1 MKLIRVGS
9 RKQRVRNLR
18 KTLMSAQQAPA
29 ADPILL
35 RDDRDGVVTLTLNRP
50 AQFNALSEEMLSAL
64 QLALDGIAADET
76 VRCVVIAAAG
86 KAFCAGHDLKQMRSN
101 PHQEYYEALFTRCS
115 QVMQSIVNLP
125 VPVIAQVHGMA
136 TAAGC
141 QLVASCDLAVAAES
155 ATFAVSGINVGLF
168 CSTPAV
174 ALSRNVSP
182 KHAFDM
188 LVTGR
193 FISSAEALSFG
204 LVSRVAPD
212 AELDKAVAAL
222 ASDICAKSPVAIRTG
237 KAMFSRQ
244 RSMGLEEAYAYAG
257 NVMACNMMAEDAG
270 EGIDAFIEKR
280 KPKWKGR

>member
-1 MKLIRVGS
+1 
-9 RKQRVRNLR
+9 
-18 KTLMSAQQAPA
+18 MSAQQALS
-29 ADPILL
+29 DESLLL
-35 RDDRDGVVTLTLNRP
+35 REEQGGVVTLTLNRP
-50 AQFNALSEEMLSAL
+50 ARFNALSEEMLTAL
-64 QLALDGIAADET
+64 HEALDDLKQDET
-76 VRCVVIAAAG
+76 VRCVVVAASG
-86 KAFCAGHDLKQMRSN
+86 RAFCAGHDLRQMRAN
-101 PHQEYYEALFTRCS
+101 PRQEYYEALFAKCS
-115 QVMQSIVNLP
+115 RVMQAIVDLP
-125 VPVIAQVHGMA
+125 VPVIARVHGMA

-204 LVSRVAPD
+204 LVNRVAPD
-212 AELDKAVAAL
+212 AELDEAVGAL
-222 ASDICAKSPVAIRTG
+222 TAEICAKSPVAIRTG
-237 KAMFSRQ
+237 KAMFGRQ
-244 RSMGLEEAYAYAG
+244 RSMSLEEAYSYAG
-257 NVMACNMMAEDAG
+257 NIMACNMMAEDAA

-280 KPKWKGR
+280 KPVWKGH

>member
-1 MKLIRVGS
+1 
-9 RKQRVRNLR
+9 
-18 KTLMSAQQAPA
+18 MSAQQALSGES
-29 ADPILL
+29 ILL
-35 RDDRDGVVTLTLNRP
+35 REEQAGVVTLTLNRP

-64 QLALDGIAADET
+64 QEALDELKQDEAL
-76 VRCVVIAAAG
+76 RCVVFAASG
-86 KAFCAGHDLKQMRSN
+86 KAFCAGHDLKQMRAN
-101 PHQEYYEALFTRCS
+101 PRQDYYDTLFARCS
-115 QVMQSIVNLP
+115 RVMQAIVNLP
-125 VPVIAQVHGMA
+125 VPVIARVHGMA

-212 AELDKAVAAL
+212 ASLDEAVEAL
-222 ASDICAKSPVAIRTG
+222 TASICAKSPVAIRTG
-237 KAMFSRQ
+237 KAMFGRQ
-244 RSMGLEEAYAYAG
+244 RSMGLEEAYSYAG
-257 NVMACNMMAEDAG
+257 NVMACNMMAEDAA
-270 EGIDAFIEKR
+270 EGIDAFMAKR
-280 KPKWKGR
+280 KPVWKGR

>member
-1 MKLIRVGS
+1 
-9 RKQRVRNLR
+9 
-18 KTLMSAQQAPA
+18 MSAQQDLSNEAL
-29 ADPILL
+29 LL
-35 RDDRDGVVTLTLNRP
+35 REERGGVVTLTLNRP
-50 AQFNALSEEMLSAL
+50 AQFNALSEEMLRAL
-64 QLALDGIAADET
+64 QEALDRLAQDEA

-86 KAFCAGHDLKQMRSN
+86 KAFCAGHDLKQMRAH
-101 PHQEYYEALFTRCS
+101 PRQDYYETLFAQCS
-115 QVMQSIVNLP
+115 RVMQAIVHLP
-125 VPVIAQVHGMA
+125 VPVIARVHGMA

-193 FISSAEALSFG
+193 FISAAEALSFG
-204 LVSRVAPD
+204 LVNRVAPD
-212 AELDKAVAAL
+212 ADLDGAVAAL
-222 ASDICAKSPVAIRTG
+222 TADICAKSPVAIRTG
-237 KAMFSRQ
+237 KAMFGRQ

-257 NVMACNMMAEDAG
+257 NIMACNMMAEDAA

-280 KPKWKGR
+280 KPVWKGR

>member
-1 MKLIRVGS
+1 
-9 RKQRVRNLR
+9 
-18 KTLMSAQQAPA
+18 MSAQQALS
-29 ADPILL
+29 DDSILM
-35 RDDRDGVVTLTLNRP
+35 REEQDGVVTLTLNRP
-50 AQFNALSEEMLSAL
+50 AQFNALSEEMLEAL
-64 QLALDGIAADET
+64 QEALDDLKQDEA
-76 VRCVVIAAAG
+76 VRCVVIAASG
-86 KAFCAGHDLKQMRSN
+86 KAFCAGHDLKQMRAN
-101 PHQEYYEALFTRCS
+101 PRQEYYDALFAQCS
-115 QVMQSIVNLP
+115 RVMQAIVNLP
-125 VPVIAQVHGMA
+125 VPVIARVHGMA

-212 AELDKAVAAL
+212 AELDEAVETL
-222 ASDICAKSPVAIRTG
+222 TASICAKSPVAIRTG
-237 KAMFSRQ
+237 KAMFGRQ
-244 RSMGLEEAYAYAG
+244 RSMSLEEAYSYAG
-257 NVMACNMMAEDAG
+257 NVMACNLMAEDAA

-280 KPKWKGR
+280 KPVWKGR

>member
-1 MKLIRVGS
+1 
-9 RKQRVRNLR
+9 
-18 KTLMSAQQAPA
+18 MSAQQALSGES
-29 ADPILL
+29 ILL
-35 RDDRDGVVTLTLNRP
+35 REEQGGVVTLILNRP

-64 QLALDGIAADET
+64 QEALDSLKQDDT
-76 VRCVVIAAAG
+76 VRCVVIAARG
-86 KAFCAGHDLKQMRSN
+86 KAFCAGHDLKQMRAN
-101 PHQEYYEALFTRCS
+101 PHQEYYEALFVQCS
-115 QVMQSIVNLP
+115 RVMQAIVNLP
-125 VPVIAQVHGMA
+125 VPVIARVHGMA

-212 AELDKAVAAL
+212 AELDEAVAAL
-222 ASDICAKSPVAIRTG
+222 TASICAKSPVAIRTG

-244 RSMGLEEAYAYAG
+244 RSMGLEEAYSYAG
-257 NVMACNMMAEDAG
+257 NVMACNMMAEDAA

-280 KPKWKGR
+280 KPVWKGR